1 MVYIY
6 FNQFYSWLYGS
17 YQILLSSF
25 IFSVLYVYCKHE
37 PDGVVSI
44 WGFPVKSG
52 NLPWV
57 LLALSVLTGGDPFHD
72 LIGIAAGHTY
82 IYLKLVLP

>member
-1 MVYIY
+1 M
-6 FNQFYSWLYGS
+6 
-17 YQILLSSF
+17 
-25 IFSVLYVYCKHE
+25 YVWCKLE
-37 PDGVVSI
+37 PDNTI
-44 WGFPVKSG
+44 MLWGFPVKSS

-57 LLALSVLTGGDPFHD
+57 LTGLSVLMGGDPFKD